1 MVRSERQNR
10 EVAVRN
16 IRIGVVED
24 DPASCQLVLDY
35 LNRYQQENDEQFTVS
50 VFDDGARIVEKYTP
64 VYDILLLDIEM
75 SEMDG
80 MAAARRIRERDDKV
94 VIVFITAAPQYA
106 ISGYEVRALSY
117 LLKPLPWFAFSQ
129 ELKKS
134 IDMVRRNGDDSML
147 IETSNGQMRLNLG
160 YSVSR
165 IDPAYHRHPHVG
177 RQTVDQWHAQRHG
190 SETRRPP
197 FLPLEFLLSG
207 ESQACDGRR
216 RPGLRDVER
225 RTVARKPTTQEGVPR
240 RVDRLYGGW
249 QVTSVILPN
258 ALAGLAGGLA
268 GDSPSISSVLVTVLS
283 VPPMTPIT
291 NALPDIPRSYTAICE
306 WAACMVYIAV
316 SYRRVP
322 LRRSIIVSAAGLAS
336 LVAVQYFDGSMP
348 IWFWIIGMLLA
359 FACMYATILLGA
371 GTGKREG
378 LYITA
383 RAFVLAELVA
393 SLHWQIVTFI
403 GVRDGFA
410 DYDWRAIALLVVT
423 YALCFGLAWMVERG
437 NFSQTTPTL
446 PTASAAIATMA
457 IMIVTFAMSNL
468 SFVSTNTPFSGSVGQ
483 EIFYIRTL
491 VDFCGFA
498 ILYAQ
503 QEQAR
508 RIEANTELASIN
520 AQLESQHQEYLQSKE
535 NIESL
540 GRLAH
545 DLKHQLAAL
554 RAEVDPKHAAAGFE
568 QLEQSVQRYSAQQH
582 TGNPV
587 LDVILTTKERTCADR
602 GITFTAVADGSLL
615 SGMSSM
621 DIASLF
627 GNALDNAIEATS
639 KLPKRE
645 QRLIKLALYEQ
656 NRFIVIRVENYYDSR
671 LKKDAEGN
679 LRTTKRDDQHRHG
692 FGVKS
697 IRHIAQ
703 QYGGEV
709 TIRTEDHWFVLTAL
723 IPRKTGLMAM

>member
-1 MVRSERQNR
+1 M
-10 EVAVRN
+10 
-16 IRIGVVED
+16 IG
-24 DPASCQLVLDY
+24 
-35 LNRYQQENDEQFTVS
+35 
-50 VFDDGARIVEKYTP
+50 
-64 VYDILLLDIEM
+64 
-75 SEMDG
+75 
-80 MAAARRIRERDDKV
+80 AA
-94 VIVFITAAPQYA
+94 
-106 ISGYEVRALSY
+106 
-117 LLKPLPWFAFSQ
+117 LPN
-129 ELKKS
+129 
-134 IDMVRRNGDDSML
+134 M
-147 IETSNGQMRLNLG
+147 
-160 YSVSR
+160 
-165 IDPAYHRHPHVG
+165 
-177 RQTVDQWHAQRHG
+177 
-190 SETRRPP
+190 
-197 FLPLEFLLSG
+197 LSG
-207 ESQACDGRR
+207 
-216 RPGLRDVER
+216 L
-225 RTVARKPTTQEGVPR
+225 T
-240 RVDRLYGGW
+240 
-249 QVTSVILPN
+249 
-258 ALAGLAGGLA
+258 AGLA
-268 GDSPSISSVLVTVLS
+268 SMPPTTPSATVTVLS
-283 VPPMTPIT
+283 VPSMTPIT

-316 SYRRVP
+316 LYRRAP
-322 LRRSIIVSAAGLAS
+322 LQRSIIVSAAGLP
-336 LVAVQYFDGSMP
+336 LLTAVQYFDGSMP

-403 GVRDGFA
+403 GVRDGFT

-437 NFSQTTPTL
+437 NFSQATPTL

-503 QEQAR
+503 QEQAH

-554 RAEVDPKHAAAGFE
+554 RAEADPKHAAAGFE

>member
-1 MVRSERQNR
+1 M
-10 EVAVRN
+10 RN

-35 LNRYQQENDEQFTVS
+35 LNRYQQENGEQFTVS

-147 IETSNGQMRLNLG
+147 IETGNGQMRLNLADILYLESIRHTIVIHTLDG
-160 YSVSR
+160 KYSINGTLKDMEAKLADRHFFRSNSCYLVNLKHVTGVADQDCIMSDDERLRVSE
-165 IDPAYHRHPHVG
+165 
-177 RQTVDQWHAQRHG
+177 QTT
-190 SETRRPP
+190 E
-197 FLPLEFLLSG
+197 
-207 ESQACDGRR
+207 ES
-216 RPGLRDVER
+216 
-225 RTVARKPTTQEGVPR
+225 VPR
-240 RVDRLYGGW
+240 RLGRLHGRR
-249 QVTSVILPN
+249 
-258 ALAGLAGGLA
+258 
-268 GDSPSISSVLVTVLS
+268 
-283 VPPMTPIT
+283 PMIT

-306 WAACMVYIAV
+306 WAACVVYIAV
-316 SYRRVP
+316 LFRRVP
-322 LRRSIIVSAAGLAS
+322 PRRSVVVSAIGLAA
-336 LVAVQYFDGSMP
+336 LIAVQYFDGSMP
-348 IWFWIIGMLLA
+348 IWFWIVGMLLA
-359 FACMYATILLGA
+359 FGCMYLTILFGA

-403 GVRDGFA
+403 GMRNGRFA
-410 DYDWRAIALLVVT
+410 DYDWHAVLLLVAT
-423 YALCFGLAWMVERG
+423 YALCFGLAWLVERG

-446 PTASAAIATMA
+446 PTASAATATVA
-457 IMIVTFAMSNL
+457 ITIVTFAMSNL
-468 SFVSTNTPFSGSVGQ
+468 SFVSTNTPFSGSMGQ

-508 RIEANTELASIN
+508 RIEASAEIASIN

-545 DLKHQLAAL
+545 DLKHQIAAL
-554 RAEVDPKHAAAGFE
+554 RAEVDPEHAAAGFE
-568 QLEQSVQRYSAQQH
+568 QLEKSVQRYSAQQH

-602 GITFTAVADGSLL
+602 GISFTAVADGSLL
-615 SGMSSM
+615 SNMSSM

-639 KLPKRE
+639 KLADPE
-645 QRLIKLALYEQ
+645 QRLIKLALFEQ
-656 NRFIVIRVENYYDSR
+656 NSFTVVRVENYYDSR

-679 LRTTKRDDQHRHG
+679 LRTTKRDNQHRHG

-709 TIRTEDHWFVLTAL
+709 TIRTNDHWFVLTVL
-723 IPRKTGLMAM
+723 LPRQTGLMAM

>member
-1 MVRSERQNR
+1 M
-10 EVAVRN
+10 
-16 IRIGVVED
+16 
-24 DPASCQLVLDY
+24 
-35 LNRYQQENDEQFTVS
+35 
-50 VFDDGARIVEKYTP
+50 
-64 VYDILLLDIEM
+64 
-75 SEMDG
+75 
-80 MAAARRIRERDDKV
+80 
-94 VIVFITAAPQYA
+94 
-106 ISGYEVRALSY
+106 
-117 LLKPLPWFAFSQ
+117 
-129 ELKKS
+129 
-134 IDMVRRNGDDSML
+134 
-147 IETSNGQMRLNLG
+147 
-160 YSVSR
+160 
-165 IDPAYHRHPHVG
+165 
-177 RQTVDQWHAQRHG
+177 
-190 SETRRPP
+190 
-197 FLPLEFLLSG
+197 
-207 ESQACDGRR
+207 
-216 RPGLRDVER
+216 
-225 RTVARKPTTQEGVPR
+225 
-240 RVDRLYGGW
+240 
-249 QVTSVILPN
+249 TSVILPN

-268 GDSPSISSVLVTVLS
+268 GGSPSIPSVLVTVLS

-336 LVAVQYFDGSMP
+336 LVAV
-348 IWFWIIGMLLA
+348 
-359 FACMYATILLGA
+359 
-371 GTGKREG
+371 
-378 LYITA
+378 
-383 RAFVLAELVA
+383 
-393 SLHWQIVTFI
+393 
-403 GVRDGFA
+403 
-410 DYDWRAIALLVVT
+410 LVVT

-437 NFSQTTPTL
+437 NFSQATPTL

-568 QLEQSVQRYSAQQH
+568 QLEQSVQRYSTQQH